1 MKAPAFSASFASF
14 GAFNAALILS
24 FAALAGGISR
34 GAEAVGEPLVVPDGN
49 AYKGKKIIAKT
60 YNSGF
65 ALGHDSYNAMGT
77 GSDGRI
83 YYVLSSDNV
92 DQGAKMFC
100 FDPTTERIK
109 ELGDLTEACG
119 EKGSKAIPQGKSHV
133 NFVEVNGKLYFA
145 THIGVYSIVEGKE
158 TMCIPP
164 AGYKPYPGGHL
175 LSYDL
180 KTGKFEDYGIAPG
193 REGVLVF
200 NMDTKHG
207 RMFALTWPSG
217 IFYRYNL
224 ATKDQKD
231 FGKMCAKGED
241 GVGADYRTV
250 CRSIAVNQDD
260 GSAYFTTS
268 EGTILRYNPATDT
281 VAPVEGED
289 MRKDYFGLYD
299 PTNPGHMGYNWRQT
313 FWCPS
318 DKLIYGVH
326 GNSGY
331 LFRFDP
337 AVPRI
342 EVLERITSEPS
353 KRCGMFDQFSYGY
366 LGFALGPDGKTIHY
380 LTGGPIYIDGKRLA
394 GKAKTAMGEAK
405 GLEDLHLVTYNIET
419 SEYTD
424 NGAVFYENGQRPLY
438 VNAIAVGKDGM
449 VYTLPRITETGKTRS
464 DLIAFPGPLAAPK
477 GQSASTPKGAPRV
490 P

>member
-1 MKAPAFSASFASF
+1 MKARIPLNLIHSLSSLTALLL
-14 GAFNAALILS
+14 GAAVAC
-24 FAALAGGISR
+24 
-34 GAEAVGEPLVVPDGN
+34 GAEQAAQKLVVPDGK
-49 AYKGKKIIAKT
+49 AYKGKKITAKT
-60 YNSGF
+60 FDSGF

-83 YYVLSSDNV
+83 YYVLSSENI

-100 FDPTTERIK
+100 LDPKTQQIK

-119 EKGSKAIPQGKSHV
+119 EKGTKAIPQGKSHV
-133 NFVEVNGKLYFA
+133 NFIESKGKLYFA
-145 THIGVYSIVEGKE
+145 THVGVYSIVEGKE
-158 TMCIPP
+158 TMGIPP
-164 AGYKPYPGGHL
+164 AGYKPYPGGHM
-175 LSYDL
+175 LSYDM
-180 KTGKFEDYGIAPG
+180 KSGKFEDYGIAPR
-193 REGVLVF
+193 REGVLTF
-200 NMDTKHG
+200 NMDTKRG
-207 RMFALTWPSG
+207 RLFALTWPSG

-231 FGKMCAKGED
+231 FGPMCAKGED

-250 CRSIAVNQDD
+250 CRSIAVNQAD

-268 EGTILRYNPATDT
+268 EGTILRYDPATDT
-281 VAPVEGED
+281 VAPVQGED
-289 MRKDYFGLYD
+289 MKKDYFGLYD

-313 FWCPS
+313 FWRPD
-318 DKLIYGVH
+318 DKLVYGVH

-337 AVPRI
+337 KAPRI
-342 EVLERITSEPS
+342 DVLARITSEPS

-380 LTGGPIYIDGKRLA
+380 LTGGPIYVDGKRLA
-394 GKAKTAMGEAK
+394 GKSKSAMGEAK
-405 GLEDLHLVTYNIET
+405 GLEDLHLVTYNVET
-419 SEYTD
+419 GKYTD

-449 VYTLPRITETGKTRS
+449 VYTLPRITENGKTRS
-464 DLIAFPGPLAAPK
+464 DLVAFPGPLK
-477 GQSASTPKGAPRV
+477 K
-490 P
+490 